1 MTTAPTQSFGH
12 LLWQYRA
19 RYTPRAA
26 VDYAAGATAGLTQ
39 EALSERSGVSV
50 NTISL
55 LERGE
60 HRGPRRSTVELL
72 ADALDLAAADRDAF
86 FDAFAAARGLDRR
99 SDVHPRERGPASAVD
114 ACPYRGLQA
123 FDEEHA
129 AFFFGRD
136 EDVARLLEKLEGG
149 GFLAVLG
156 PSGSG
161 KSSLVR
167 AGLLPALRGDAL
179 AGSAAWTIRVLTP
192 GAHPLTT
199 LAAHLRQLF
208 PQEPV
213 ETTLDALLRDERA
226 LRLAVA
232 RALAG
237 RPADEQAVW
246 VVDQFEETFT
256 LCQDENE
263 RRQFIANLLDA
274 ATVPASRCRV
284 VLALRADFYARCA
297 AYPELARRLSARQYL
312 VSPLHERGLRQ
323 AIEEPAEQVGLRFKE
338 GLVDT
343 ILTDV
348 AHQPNAL
355 PLLEHAL
362 FELWQG
368 RRGRMLTLEAYRANG
383 NVAGAVAARAEAVYH
398 SFTPSQQGAARHLLL
413 RLTQPGE
420 DTEDT
425 RRRAPLSEL
434 ATATIDSADV
444 AAVVRALVD
453 ARLLTTGRDGDSDGD
468 RDGASDGAE
477 SAVWVEVAHE
487 ALIRGW
493 ERLRG
498 WIEDDR
504 AGLRLHRRLT
514 IAAREW
520 QRLGRDE
527 GALYRGARLAIADD
541 WRESRR
547 DALNSL
553 ERDFLSASTALRRRE
568 REEQEERRR
577 RALDDARRRAEG
589 ARQQAMAARALARA
603 EQRRV
608 RTARRL
614 TGALAVLLA
623 GALLLAGIAA
633 RQRGDALSAQGQA
646 RAEQK
651 VAFSRELA
659 ANAITQLP
667 VDPELSVLLATRAVQ
682 TADTPQAADALRQSL
697 AQSALRATLHATGG
711 QVVSARF
718 SPDGRRVLTTSYRS
732 TTNASNADNT
742 TEIWDARTGRGVA
755 VLRGVG
761 TSATFSPDG
770 RLVATGDAS
779 GGVRLW
785 DARTGWP
792 AGTLKGHTAFIRD
805 VQFSPDGRLVVTA
818 SSDATA
824 RVWDARTGRTVAVL
838 RGHQTQ
844 VDNAQ
849 FSPDGRLIATTS
861 DDGAMR
867 LWDAPSGRP
876 RAVLR
881 VPASSLLNLAAF
893 SPDSRYVATVNDNKA
908 RVWDARTGRAVAAL
922 SSPRSDPLGSLVDCI
937 TFMHSGHTVVTGGID
952 QTVRV
957 WDALTGQNTRTLRGH
972 TGNIG
977 GGIGGGI
984 DSVAVSPDDQYILSS
999 STDGTARVWEAPG
1012 TTLTTLRGHTG
1023 EVDDAAFSPDGDR
1036 VVTAGADG
1044 TARIW
1049 VSANMLVRTL
1059 NGQEGAVNDAAYSP
1073 NGRYIATA
1081 DGRRVAQVWTT
1092 ATGQRLAT
1100 LRGHTDIVEGVLFSR
1115 DSRHVLTLSDDGTAR
1130 LWDTPG
1136 GALKDVFGQR
1146 GGDMAAVSL
1155 SLDGRYVVAASS
1167 TGAAQAWATRT
1178 GARVATLRGVSGGGL
1193 ASGVD
1198 ISPDDRLVVTG
1209 NTDDT
1214 ARVWELHTG
1223 RVVATLRGH
1232 TGAVNDVAFS
1242 PDGRL
1247 VATASDDATARLWDA
1262 RGGRGVAV
1270 LRGHTGSV
1278 RRVVFSPDGRL
1289 LLTAGVDRTARV
1301 WQAPTGA
1308 LVATLS
1314 GHTGRI
1320 NGVAFSP
1327 DSRLVVTASEDQTA
1341 RVWNARTGEQ
1351 LAVLAGHTGA
1361 VRSAVFSP
1369 DGRDVLTAGMDGTAR
1384 VFSCDVC
1391 DSTVQLLAL
1400 AHTRVTRALTPQERQ
1415 QYLHQS

>member
-1 MTTAPTQSFGH
+1 MTTVPTQSFGH
-12 LLWQYRA
+12 LLWQYRT
-19 RYTPRAA
+19 RYAPRAA
-26 VDYAAGATAGLTQ
+26 ADYASGETAGLTQ

-72 ADALDLAAADRDAF
+72 ADALELAGADRDAF
-86 FDAFAAARGLDRR
+86 FDAFTAARGLDRR
-99 SDVHPRERGPASAVD
+99 SDIYLRERGPAGALD

-167 AGLLPALRGDAL
+167 AGLLPALRRDAL
-179 AGSAAWTIRVLTP
+179 AGSASWTIRVLTP

-208 PQEPV
+208 PQERV
-213 ETTLDALLRDERA
+213 ETTLDALRHDERT

-232 RALAG
+232 RALADC
-237 RPADEQAVW
+237 PPDEQVMW

-256 LCQDENE
+256 LCHDEDE

-274 ATVPASRCRV
+274 ATITGSRCRV

-312 VSPLHERGLRQ
+312 APPLDERGLRR
-323 AIEEPAEQVGLRFKE
+323 AIEEPATQVGLRFQE

-343 ILTDV
+343 ILADV
-348 AHQPNAL
+348 ARQPNAL

-368 RRGRMLTLEAYRANG
+368 RRGRTLTLEAYRANG
-383 NVAGAVAARAEAVYH
+383 NVAGAIAARAEAVYH
-398 SFTPSQQGAARHLLL
+398 AFTPAQQGAARRLLL

-434 ATATIDSADV
+434 TTNDADEADV

-453 ARLLTTGRDGDSDGD
+453 ARLLTTGRDGDG
-468 RDGASDGAE
+468 DGAE
-477 SAVWVEVAHE
+477 SAEWVEVAHE

-527 GALYRGARLAIADD
+527 GALYRGARLAIAED
-541 WRESRR
+541 WRESHR

-553 ERDFLSASTALRRRE
+553 ERDFLLASTTLRRRE
-568 REEQEERRR
+568 HEEEEQRRQ
-577 RALDDARRRAEG
+577 RALDDARRLAEG
-589 ARQQAMAARALARA
+589 ARQQALAARALAHA

-614 TGALAVLLA
+614 TSALAVLLV

-633 RQRGDALSAQGQA
+633 RQRGDALSARNQA
-646 RAEQK
+646 RAEQQI
-651 VAFSRELA
+651 AFSRELA
-659 ANAITQLP
+659 ASAITQLP
-667 VDPELSVLLATRAVQ
+667 VDPELSVLLATQAVQ
-682 TADTPQAADALRQSL
+682 TSATSQAAGALRQSL
-697 AQSALRATLHATGG
+697 AQSALRVTLRADSG
-711 QVVSARF
+711 QVSSARF
-718 SPDGRRVLTTSYRS
+718 SPDGRRVLTTSYHF
-732 TTNASNADNT
+732 TANAGNGDNT
-742 TEIWDARTGRGVA
+742 TELWDAGTGRSVA

-761 TSATFSPDG
+761 TSAAFSPDG

-785 DARTGWP
+785 DARTGRP
-792 AGTLKGHTAFIRD
+792 AATLKGHTDFISD
-805 VQFSPDGRLVVTA
+805 VRFSPDGRYIVTA
-818 SSDATA
+818 SSDDTA
-824 RVWDARTGRTVAVL
+824 RLWDARTDRTVAVL
-838 RGHQTQ
+838 RGHKTG
-844 VDNAQ
+844 VASVQ

-861 DDGAMR
+861 DDGTTR

-876 RAVLR
+876 RATLR
-881 VPASSLLNLAAF
+881 VDASSLLNLAAF
-893 SPDSRYVATVNDNKA
+893 SPDSRYIATLNADKA
-908 RVWDARTGRAVAAL
+908 RVWDARTGRAVATL
-922 SSPRSDPLGSLVDCI
+922 SSPSSDPLGSSVDCI
-937 TFMHSGHTVVTGGID
+937 TFMHSGHNVVTGGID

-957 WDALTGQNTRTLRGH
+957 WNALTGQNTRTLRGH

-999 STDGTARVWEAPG
+999 STDGTARVWEAPD

-1023 EVDDAAFSPDGDR
+1023 AVDDAEFSPDGRR

-1049 VSANMLVRTL
+1049 VTANMLTRTFD
-1059 NGQEGAVNDAAYSP
+1059 GQAGAVNDAAYSP

-1081 DGRRVAQVWTT
+1081 DGRDVAQLWDA
-1092 ATGQRLAT
+1092 ATGRMRAT
-1100 LRGHTDIVEGVLFSR
+1100 LRGHTGIVEGVLFSR
-1115 DSRHVLTLSDDGTAR
+1115 DSRHILTAGDDGTAR
-1130 LWDTPG
+1130 LWDAPG
-1136 GALKDVFGQR
+1136 GTSRVIFRMPRQDL
-1146 GGDMAAVSL
+1146 AAVSL
-1155 SLDGRYVVAASS
+1155 SADGRYVVAISS
-1167 TGAAQAWATRT
+1167 AGAAQAWATRT
-1178 GARVATLRGVSGGGL
+1178 GERVAALHESPGGGGGFT
-1193 ASGVD
+1193 SGVD
-1198 ISPDDRLVVTG
+1198 ISPDDRFVATG
-1209 NTDDT
+1209 DANNT
-1214 ARVWELHTG
+1214 ARIWELHTG
-1223 RVVATLRGH
+1223 RVVVTLRGH
-1232 TGAVNDVAFS
+1232 SGAVNDVAFS
-1242 PDGRL
+1242 PDGRV
-1247 VATASDDATARLWDA
+1247 VATASDDATVRLWDA
-1262 RGGRGVAV
+1262 RTGRSGAV
-1270 LRGHTGSV
+1270 LRGHSGAV
-1278 RRVVFSPDGRL
+1278 RRVMFSPDGRL

-1301 WQAPTGA
+1301 WQAHTGA

-1341 RVWNARTGEQ
+1341 RVWDARTGEQ
-1351 LAVLAGHTGA
+1351 LAVLSGHTGA
-1361 VRSAVFSP
+1361 VRDAVFSP
-1369 DGRDVLTAGMDGTAR
+1369 DGRAVLTASMDGTAR

-1391 DSTVQLLAL
+1391 GSTAQLLAL
-1400 AHTRVTRALTPQERQ
+1400 ARTRVTRSLTPLEWR
-1415 QYLHQS
+1415 QYLHQP